1 MQQVKDEGIMDQEQL
16 MNLIPVVIAVI
27 IGIGGFLM
35 MFTTVFTTR
44 R

>member
-1 MQQVKDEGIMDQEQL
+1 MDQTQL
-16 MNLIPVVIAVI
+16 MNIIPVVLAVI

-35 MFTTVFTTR
+35 MFTTIFTSR